1 MPMREESKRRLFKA
15 CDELFPQ
22 LVETLQKI
30 VAIPSK
36 EGEPENDAPFGEA
49 VACALKETLK
59 TAESLGFQTA
69 YGSGHVGYA
78 QLGDQLDYVAAL
90 GHLDVV
96 PEGKGWIHDPY
107 GGVIDEAD
115 NRMYGRGVL
124 DNKGPILSC
133 LFAMKAISMSE
144 LPQKHA
150 IRILFGTNEETGFH
164 DIPVYLETEQPPVA
178 GFTPDC
184 KYPVVYGERGRL
196 KLRLRYQGD
205 DQGEFF
211 TFLNAYFLSGDR
223 TGKELHI
230 DCHDPE
236 FGSLQMGGFRMVQEN
251 GCPGFDVSIQYPAC
265 CTKEALLASIQD
277 CLIADVELI
286 ELLHY
291 APVRFAKDSPL
302 IHTLQIAYEE
312 VTGMDGTP
320 VTTSGGTYAKV
331 MPNIVPFGPS
341 FPGQKGI
348 AHLPDEWMNLDDLKT
363 NLKIYA
369 LALAM
374 LADTA
379 EF

>member
-1 MPMREESKRRLFKA
+1 MRMQEESKHRLFKA

-22 LVETLQKI
+22 LVKTLQEI
-30 VAIPSK
+30 VSIPST
-36 EGEPENDAPFGEA
+36 EGNPAPGEPFGNA
-49 VACALKETLK
+49 VASALKEALN
-59 TAESLGFQTA
+59 TADSLGFLTN

-78 QLGDQLDYVAAL
+78 QLGEQDDYVAAL

-107 GGVIDEAD
+107 GGVVDETEH
-115 NRMYGRGVL
+115 RIYGRGVL

-133 LFAMKAISMSE
+133 LFAMKAIEMTQ
-144 LPQKHA
+144 LPRQHA

-164 DIPVYLETEQPPVA
+164 DIPVYLKEAKPPLA

-196 KLRLRYQGD
+196 KLRLSYQGK
-205 DQGEFF
+205 DQGVFF
-211 TFLNAYFLSGDR
+211 RLLNTYFLSGDHS
-223 TGKELHI
+223 GKELHI
-230 DCHDPE
+230 DCRDIE
-236 FGSLQMGGFRMVQEN
+236 FGTLQIGGFRMVQEN
-251 GCPGFDVSIQYPAC
+251 NRPGFDFSIQYPAGC
-265 CTKEALLASIQD
+265 KKEAFIEAIQKS
-277 CLIADVELI
+277 LGEEVEII
-286 ELLHY
+286 EMLHY
-291 APVRFAKDSPL
+291 EPVRFAKDSPL
-302 IHTLQIAYEE
+302 VHTLQKAYEE
-312 VTGMDGTP
+312 VTGLDGTP

-348 AHLPDEWMNLDDLKT
+348 AHLPDEWMNLEDLKT

-369 LALAM
+369 LALSM
-374 LADTA
+374 LANTA

>member
-1 MPMREESKRRLFKA
+1 MQEESKRRLYKA

-22 LVETLQKI
+22 LVKTLQEI
-30 VAIPSK
+30 VSIPSV
-36 EGEPENDAPFGEA
+36 EGKPALDEPFGNA
-49 VACALKETLK
+49 VAKALRAALQ
-59 TAESLGFQTA
+59 TAESLGFKTD

-78 QLGDQLDYVAAL
+78 QLGAQADYVAAL

-96 PEGKGWIHDPY
+96 PEGKGWVHDPY
-107 GGVIDEAD
+107 GGIIDEA
-115 NRMYGRGVL
+115 NNCMYGRGVL

-133 LFAMKAISMSE
+133 LFAMKAISQAQ
-144 LPQKHA
+144 LPQRHA
-150 IRILFGTNEETGFH
+150 IRILFGTNEETGFR
-164 DIPVYLETEQPPVA
+164 DIPVYLDKEQPPVA

-196 KLRLRYQGD
+196 KLRLLYHGA
-205 DQGEFF
+205 DQGVFF
-211 TFLNAYFLSGDR
+211 AFLNSYFLSGDR

-230 DCHDPE
+230 DCHDQE
-236 FGSLQMGGFRMVQEN
+236 FGTLQMGGFRMIQEQ
-251 GCPGFDVSIQYPAC
+251 GCPGFEVSIQYPAC
-265 CTKEALLASIQD
+265 CSKIDLLASIRE

-291 APVRFAKDSPL
+291 APVRFAKDSRL
-302 IHTLQIAYEE
+302 IHTLQTAYEE

-341 FPGQKGI
+341 FPNQKGI
-348 AHLPDEWMNLDDLKT
+348 AHLPDEWMSLKDLKT
-363 NLKIYA
+363 NMKIYA